1 VLTRVAL
8 ALALAIPAVPAHAAT
23 EEYQVTPSCALRAVD
38 NSAERTTY
46 VVVGTATARSTVSAP
61 LSTTIRCFLLQNGGQ
76 WSDERTTP
84 GAFSALAGATI
95 WSHGLQ
101 VCAQGAATFSDG
113 MSVETSPC
121 T

>member
-1 VLTRVAL
+1 MRLILAL
-8 ALALAIPAVPAHAAT
+8 ALALPAMPAHAAT
-23 EEYQVTPSCALRAVD
+23 EEYKVTPSCEVRAVD

-46 VVVGTATARSTVSAP
+46 VVVGTATARSTVSVP
-61 LSTTIRCFLLQNGGQ
+61 LSTTIRCFLVQNGVQ
-76 WSDERTTP
+76 WSDERTLP

-101 VCAQGAATFSDG
+101 VCAQGAATFADG
-113 MSVETSPC
+113 VSVETPAC